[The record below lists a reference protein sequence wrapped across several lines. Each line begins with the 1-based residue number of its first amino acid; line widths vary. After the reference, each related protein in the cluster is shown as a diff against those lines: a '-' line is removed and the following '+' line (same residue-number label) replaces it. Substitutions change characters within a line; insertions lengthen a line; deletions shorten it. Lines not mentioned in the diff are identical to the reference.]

1 MVLAWMLLWC
11 TTIGT
16 PPRCGDFPDPTALD
30 HEVVVHVH
38 AASLKP
44 VDKQLAAGSHYASP
58 RDVPFVCALTVL
70 DISLGGQ
77 RVFFGGCGPPF
88 GAMAQRTV
96 VPKAFVFPV
105 PDSVSDELAA
115 ALPNPGVSAWL
126 ALTFRAKLAH
136 GENVLVL
143 GEPGSRAGW
152 QFKSPDSWARDV
164 WWRRDA
170 IKIA

>member
-44 VDKQLAAGSHYASP
+44 VDEQLAAGSHYASP

-70 DISLGGQ
+70 DISLAGNAYSLVAAG
-77 RVFFGGCGPPF
+77 RRLAPWPSGWLCRRHLSFLS
-88 GAMAQRTV
+88 
-96 VPKAFVFPV
+96 PV
-105 PDSVSDELAA
+105 A
-115 ALPNPGVSAWL
+115 
-126 ALTFRAKLAH
+126 
-136 GENVLVL
+136 
-143 GEPGSRAGW
+143 
-152 QFKSPDSWARDV
+152 
-164 WWRRDA
+164 
-170 IKIA
+170 